1 MKKSLLASVA
11 LGAMM
16 LLTAALAKVV
26 TPTIRLADTR
36 PKIDLVTAVPVRF
49 GDWEEDRAQLSNVVN
64 PTAQAEIQRIYAQTL
79 SRTYVNRKGE
89 RMMLSIAY
97 GADQSDS
104 LAVHFPEGCYGGQ
117 GFAVGPTTHTA
128 MGTAAGTVP
137 VARLVASMYSRV
149 EPITYWIIMGDKAVA
164 DSWEMKKAK
173 LSYAMKG
180 QIADATLMRV
190 SSITPDTE
198 GAYRMQ
204 QNFVDQ
210 MLAAM
215 TPALRHHFA
224 GLE

>member
-26 TPTIRLADTR
+26 TPTVRLADTR
-36 PKIDLVTAVPVRF
+36 AKIDLVTAVPLRF
-49 GDWEEDRAQLSNVVN
+49 GDWEEDRAQLSNVIN

-79 SRTYVNRKGE
+79 SRTYVNSKGE

-104 LAVHFPEGCYGGQ
+104 LSVHFPEGCYGGQ
-117 GFAVGPTTHTA
+117 GFAVGPTSRGP
-128 MGTAAGTVP
+128 MGTAAGAVP
-137 VARLVASMYSRV
+137 VARLVASMYNRV
-149 EPITYWIIMGDKAVA
+149 EPITYWIIVGDKAVA
-164 DSWEMKKAK
+164 NSWEMKKAK

-180 QIADATLMRV
+180 LIADATLMRV
-190 SSITPDTE
+190 SSVAADSE
-198 GAYRMQ
+198 AAYRMQ
-204 QNFVDQ
+204 REFVDQ
-210 MLAAM
+210 MLASM
-215 TPALRHHFA
+215 PPALRRHFA